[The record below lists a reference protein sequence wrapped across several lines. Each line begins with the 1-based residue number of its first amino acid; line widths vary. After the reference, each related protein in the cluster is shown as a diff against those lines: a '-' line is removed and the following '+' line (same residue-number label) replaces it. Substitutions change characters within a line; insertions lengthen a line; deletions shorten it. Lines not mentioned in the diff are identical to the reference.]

1 MRQAERNA
9 RTQKNIKQSFIQLIE
24 TKGFTNITV
33 SDITRDAKVS
43 RGTFYVHY
51 TDKYELLS
59 KIEDELIMNIT
70 AALKDNLKE
79 PLSNDSTTDRSG
91 ATYRVFNQ
99 ALGYVDGE
107 RAAMHALFSTNGDPQ
122 FFSQIKDVVDNLF
135 TMQLQKNEGHFS
147 TAIPIDYTKE
157 IAINSILNIVR
168 HWIDKENPES
178 PEELAEILMR
188 SRFMAPHDL
197 ITFD

>member
-9 RTQKNIKQSFIQLIE
+9 RTQQNIKKSFIQLIE

-33 SDITRDAKVS
+33 SDITRDAQVS

-70 AALKDNLKE
+70 NALKDNLKE
-79 PLSNDSTTDRSG
+79 PLSNDSTHDRSG

-99 ALGYVDGE
+99 ALEYVDGE
-107 RAAMHALFSTNGDPQ
+107 RETMHALFSANGDPQ
-122 FFSQIKDVVDNLF
+122 FFSQIKDVVDHLF
-135 TMQLQKNEGHFS
+135 TMQLEKNAGHFS
-147 TAIPIDYTKE
+147 AAIPIDYTKE

-178 PEELAEILMR
+178 PEELAV
-188 SRFMAPHDL
+188 F
-197 ITFD
+197 

>member
-9 RTQKNIKQSFIQLIE
+9 RTQQNIKKSFIQLIE

-33 SDITRDAKVS
+33 SDITRDAQVS

-70 AALKDNLKE
+70 NALKDNLKE
-79 PLSNDSTTDRSG
+79 PLSNDSTHDRSG

-99 ALGYVDGE
+99 ALEYVDGE
-107 RAAMHALFSTNGDPQ
+107 RETMYALFSANGDPQ
-122 FFSQIKDVVDNLF
+122 FFSQIKDVVDHLF
-135 TMQLQKNEGHFS
+135 TMQLEKNAGHFS
-147 TAIPIDYTKE
+147 AAIPIDYTKE

-178 PEELAEILMR
+178 PEELADILMR

-197 ITFD
+197 ISFD